1 MNISFL
7 LLMQQ
12 SRMKKIA
19 GIVLLLTVLISS
31 CKENTSENNEPVIN
45 QAIQLPATINYS
57 IVQVLPHDTSSYT
70 QGLFWHN
77 NKLYEGTGWYGE
89 GKILTTDLASGKS
102 ERKVTIG
109 NNYFGEGIALLN
121 NKIYQLTWQ
130 EHKVFVYDAASFKK
144 EKEFD
149 WTYEGWGIT
158 TDGRQ
163 LIVSTGGSNLYY
175 VNPETFK
182 VERTLGVSDNNG
194 YVSNLNELEYVDGFI
209 YANIYNTDLIVK
221 IDPATGS
228 VTGRMDFTD
237 LLQKTNQP
245 IYPNKDVLNG
255 IAYDPGKKSFY
266 ITGKRW
272 PALYEIKLN

>member
-1 MNISFL
+1 M
-7 LLMQQ
+7 
-12 SRMKKIA
+12 
-19 GIVLLLTVLISS
+19 
-31 CKENTSENNEPVIN
+31 
-45 QAIQLPATINYS
+45 
-57 IVQVLPHDTSSYT
+57 
-70 QGLFWHN
+70 
-77 NKLYEGTGWYGE
+77 
-89 GKILTTDLASGKS
+89 
-102 ERKVTIG
+102 
-109 NNYFGEGIALLN
+109 LN

>member
-1 MNISFL
+1 MTNSFL
-7 LLMQQ
+7 LLMQET
-12 SRMKKIA
+12 SMKKIA
-19 GIVLLLTVLISS
+19 GTLLLLTVLISS
-31 CKENTSENNEPVIN
+31 CKENNSENNEPVIN
-45 QAIQLPATINYS
+45 QAIQVPATINYS
-57 IVQVLPHDTSSYT
+57 IVKVLPHDTSSYT

-102 ERKVTIG
+102 EKKVTIG

-158 TDGRQ
+158 TDGKQ

-194 YVSNLNELEYVDGFI
+194 YVGNLNELEFVDGAIF
-209 YANIYNTDLIVK
+209 ANIYNTDFIVK

-245 IYPNKDVLNG
+245 VYPNIDVLNG

>member
-1 MNISFL
+1 MKKTAGL
-7 LLMQQ
+7 LLL
-12 SRMKKIA
+12 
-19 GIVLLLTVLISS
+19 GTLLFSS
-31 CKENTSENNEPVIN
+31 CKEHSNEANEPVIN
-45 QAIQLPATINYS
+45 QAIQAPAVINYT
-57 IVQVLPHDTSSYT
+57 IVKVFPHDTSSYT

-77 NKLYEGTGWYGE
+77 NALYEGTGWYGE
-89 GKILTTDLASGKS
+89 GKILTIDPASGKA
-102 ERKVTIG
+102 ENKVTIG
-109 NNYFGEGIALLN
+109 DQYFGEGITLLN

-144 EKEFD
+144 VKEFD
-149 WTYEGWGIT
+149 WTYEGWGLT
-158 TDGRQ
+158 TDGKQ
-163 LIVSTGGSNLYY
+163 LIISTGGSNLYY

-194 YVSNLNELEYVDGFI
+194 YVSNLNELEFVDGSI

-221 IDPATGS
+221 INPATGS

-255 IAYDPGKKSFY
+255 IAYDAARKSFY